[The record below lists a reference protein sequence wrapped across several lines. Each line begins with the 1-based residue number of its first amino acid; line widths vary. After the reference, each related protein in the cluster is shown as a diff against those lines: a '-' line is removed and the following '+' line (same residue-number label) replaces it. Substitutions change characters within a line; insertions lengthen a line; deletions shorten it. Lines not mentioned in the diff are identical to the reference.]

1 MNKFNVNLN
10 LYRSFYYVAK
20 YEGFTRASFY
30 ANISQSSLSS
40 NIKKLESEL
49 DTLLFNRVGTNIK
62 LTQNGKDLY
71 DKLIEIVSI
80 LDTDKVLEKEIN
92 IGCIRFIAD
101 NYLSDAIIEF
111 KSKFKDIKLNLSIL
125 YNADLYKMLKKDL
138 IDVVICR
145 YPFYKFDNDIVI
157 EKIFEAENV
166 FACSKKYYEK
176 EYKKFNN
183 ENYIYS
189 LILPDSSEKRRN
201 IEQCLIDNN
210 IKYKVSIELPNSNLL
225 KTLIKSDLGIGYI
238 NKKFIESDVSK
249 GDVIILDNFKNLPID
264 NITIMYNKKKIN
276 NITKDFIDVI
286 KKNIKTI

>member
-1 MNKFNVNLN
+1 MNKFNINLN

-20 YEGFTRASFY
+20 YEGFTKASFH

-71 DKLIEIVSI
+71 EKLSQIVSI
-80 LDTDKVLEKEIN
+80 LESDNTREQEIN
-92 IGCIRFIAD
+92 VGCIRFIAD

-111 KSKFKDIKLNLSIL
+111 KNKFKDIKINLNIL

-138 IDVVICR
+138 IDIVICR

-157 EKIFEAENV
+157 EKIFEAQNV
-166 FACSKKYYEK
+166 FACSKKYYDK
-176 EYKKFNN
+176 NNKKFNN
-183 ENYIYS
+183 EDYVYS

-238 NKKFIESDVSK
+238 NKKFIESDVKK
-249 GDVIILDNFKNLPID
+249 GDIVIIDTFKNLPID

-276 NITKDFIDVI
+276 NITKYFIKII
-286 KKNIKTI
+286 KNNIKTI

>member
-20 YEGFTRASFY
+20 YEGFTRASYY

-62 LTQNGKDLY
+62 LTQNGKELY
-71 DKLIEIVSI
+71 DKVTQIVSI
-80 LDTDKVLEKEIN
+80 LDSDNTYDKEIN
-92 IGCIRFIAD
+92 IGCVRFIAD
-101 NYLSDAIIEF
+101 NYLSDSIIEF
-111 KSKFKDIKLNLSIL
+111 KKNNKDIKLNLNIL

-138 IDVVICR
+138 IDIVICR
-145 YPFYKFDNDIVI
+145 YPFYKFDNDIII
-157 EKIFEAENV
+157 EKIFEAKNV
-166 FACSKKYYEK
+166 FVCSKKYYYENQM
-176 EYKKFNN
+176 KFNN
-183 ENYIYS
+183 KDYTYS

-201 IEQCLIDNN
+201 IEQSLIDNN
-210 IKYKVSIELPNSNLL
+210 IRYRVSIELPNSNLL

-238 NKKFIESDVSK
+238 NEKFIESDVNK
-249 GDVIILDNFKNLPID
+249 GDVVIIDKFKNLPMD
-264 NITIMYNKKKIN
+264 NITIIYNKKKIN
-276 NITKDFIDVI
+276 NITKDFIDII